1 MRRLYGTLVPDNTR
15 SHRMHV
21 FLGYVDEGRRRGH
34 WMHPEGF
41 VEDLLEIGLLAEE
54 FEAQRPKI
62 EGKLYA
68 KAPVPDIS
76 AESAERIRE
85 WFAARGPAFLR

>member
-1 MRRLYGTLVPDNTR
+1 MPWWAA
-15 SHRMHV
+15 MPP
-21 FLGYVDEGRRRGH
+21 
-34 WMHPEGF
+34 PENM
-41 VEDLLEIGLLAEE
+41 VRTPRW

-76 AESAERIRE
+76 AESAELIRE
-85 WFAARGPAFLR
+85 WFAAQGPAFLR